1 MWLSLILVIRE
12 TEINIF
18 SISILNYFFFNKIYM
33 EHLMVRIT
41 SESIYISVF
50 DIVVIIMI
58 CGRGLRT

>member
-1 MWLSLILVIRE
+1 
-12 TEINIF
+12 
-18 SISILNYFFFNKIYM
+18 
-33 EHLMVRIT
+33 MVRIT